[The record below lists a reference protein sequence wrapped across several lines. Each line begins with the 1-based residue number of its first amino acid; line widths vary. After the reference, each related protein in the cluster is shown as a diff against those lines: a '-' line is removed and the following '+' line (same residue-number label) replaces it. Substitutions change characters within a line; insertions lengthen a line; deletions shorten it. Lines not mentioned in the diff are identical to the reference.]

1 MEGALRPGT
10 ILLDKY
16 RIEAVLG
23 RGGMGVVLK
32 VTHLQLGEELALK
45 LLSPEAAA
53 TQDVNARFLREAQS
67 VSRLRGEHVA
77 RVTDV
82 GMLPD
87 GIPYMVM
94 EYLRGVDLAGE
105 LVRRGMLPPGEAV
118 DYVLQACEALAEAHA
133 SGVVHRDI
141 KPANLFLTT
150 RPDGTPLVKVLD
162 FGISK
167 VAVGANALLT
177 KTDTVMGTQG
187 YMSPEQMK
195 ATKDVDARTDIWALG
210 IVLYE
215 CLCGRRPFEA
225 ESFSAFVLKAATEPP
240 PPMDPRL
247 PRALQG
253 VVLRCLEK
261 DRRARFPSIAE
272 LAVALAPF
280 ARDQRAAGVVVDRT
294 KLMLQRP
301 GSATEA
307 TAWPGVSPSATTLS
321 ASAGSPSSRSR
332 RRYAIAG
339 IISVLGS
346 LGVVAAV
353 TASGGSGRGGDGSG
367 VAQVASDAAEVHVVA
382 PSSPVDAEADA
393 EVRPP
398 VTPPNA
404 CDTVNVDDLVAQ
416 AQTQYSA
423 GYAKSALSL
432 VGKALACRQDERM
445 YRLAA
450 TYACAAHDLASAKL
464 YYAKVSPANQSGI
477 EQKCQLEG
485 LALGAP
491 SAAADRTAADR
502 TAMLGKC
509 IELQARRDWQALDDC
524 ATKLDAFGV
533 TDKARELHDKAKQ
546 EAGNEVRARNVQQ
559 ALRDGNLKQA
569 EATLRAIGPDS
580 VYYASLHKVFA
591 KAESTMLEDARRKAQ
606 GFADA
611 HDCVGLK
618 RYAVQVATSS
628 TERVTAAA
636 QAVTCVDRT
645 PSVDSTASNSPVGGR
660 HDSSQPPAARV
671 SPKNPCDTMDV
682 DDVMKQAG
690 NQFGAGY
697 AKAALALVVKA
708 LSCKQTVSMY
718 RMAAMYACA
727 AHDLADAKLYYN
739 KVPPNAQPAVEQ
751 KCQLEGLDLRGP

>member
-45 LLSPEAAA
+45 ILSPEAAA
-53 TQDVNARFLREAQS
+53 SPDVNARFLREAQS

-105 LVRRGMLPPGEAV
+105 LVRRGMLSPGEAV

-225 ESFSAFVLKAATEPP
+225 ESFSAFVLKAATEPAP
-240 PPMDPRL
+240 AMDPRL

-280 ARDQRAAGVVVDRT
+280 ARDQRAAAVVVDRT

-301 GSATEA
+301 GSAMEA
-307 TAWPGVSPSATTLS
+307 TAWPGVSTSATTLS
-321 ASAGSPSSRSR
+321 GSAGSSRSISR

-353 TASGGSGRGGDGSG
+353 TASGRPGRGGEGSG

-404 CDTVNVDDLVAQ
+404 CDTANVDDLMTQ
-416 AQTQYSA
+416 AQNQYSA

-432 VGKALACRQDERM
+432 VGKALACRQDERV
-445 YRLAA
+445 YRLAS

-464 YYAKVSPANQSGI
+464 YYAKVSPANQPGI

-491 SAAADRTAADR
+491 DAAADRTAAER

-524 ATKLDAFGV
+524 ATKLEAFGA
-533 TDKARELHDKAKQ
+533 TDRTRELHRTAKRETANQ
-546 EAGNEVRARNVQQ
+546 IDAGKVQQ
-559 ALRDGNLKQA
+559 ALRDRDLKQA
-569 EATLRAIGPDS
+569 EVTLEVLGPDS
-580 VYYASLHKVFA
+580 VYYASLRDAFRKVEA
-591 KAESTMLEDARRKAQ
+591 PLIEETRRKAQ
-606 GFADA
+606 GFATA
-611 HDCVGLK
+611 HDCTALK
-618 RYAVQVATSS
+618 RYVAQIATTS
-628 TERVTAAA
+628 TERVVAASKV
-636 QAVTCVDRT
+636 VTCVAKAT
-645 PSVDSTASNSPVGGR
+645 ADSTASKPPAGGR
-660 HDSSQPPAARV
+660 EKSERPVSSPPPTQEDS
-671 SPKNPCDTMDV
+671 CDVIDF
-682 DDVMKQAG
+682 DDLMKQAQ

-697 AKAALALVVKA
+697 AKSALSIVAKALA
-708 LSCKQTVSMY
+708 CRQDERMY
-718 RMAAMYACA
+718 RLAATYACA
-727 AHDLADAKLYYN
+727 AHDWASAKLYYA
-739 KVPPNAQPAVEQ
+739 KVSPANQAAVVQ
-751 KCQLEGLDLRGP
+751 KCQLEGLTLRGP